1 MGDLGTV
8 VPRGGLAGIGVLDL
22 PGGEDLPV
30 LLNLAGG
37 DLLLVDEDL
46 VGLVGVDNEGVD
58 VGGLVALSLDLLL
71 DEVVGVLV
79 GQDDMDLLGG
89 TADVGA
95 EHDVVSGVA
104 IEVGLVKAGGEELD
118 VATTAVEVL
127 LVLDG
132 ELEDEVLALI
142 LEGGRELGGDRVEAG
157 ILRGLETEILGG
169 IAVVLAMGDLK
180 VKEKKKEKNSL
191 DFALKRKKKK
201 RKDLEKKEI
210 KGTGD

>member
-1 MGDLGTV
+1 
-8 VPRGGLAGIGVLDL
+8 
-22 PGGEDLPV
+22 
-30 LLNLAGG
+30 
-37 DLLLVDEDL
+37 LVDEDL

-210 KGTGD
+210 KGTERETEKKVERD

>member
-1 MGDLGTV
+1 
-8 VPRGGLAGIGVLDL
+8 
-22 PGGEDLPV
+22 
-30 LLNLAGG
+30 
-37 DLLLVDEDL
+37 LVDEDL

-180 VKEKKKEKNSL
+180 VKEKK
-191 DFALKRKKKK
+191 RKKFVGFCPEKEEK
-201 RKDLEKKEI
+201 EEERSREEGDQGNRERETEKKVER
-210 KGTGD
+210 D

>member
-1 MGDLGTV
+1 
-8 VPRGGLAGIGVLDL
+8 
-22 PGGEDLPV
+22 
-30 LLNLAGG
+30 
-37 DLLLVDEDL
+37 LVDEDL

-180 VKEKKKEKNSL
+180 VKEKKKGKKFVGFCPEKEEKEEERSREEGDQGNRRL
-191 DFALKRKKKK
+191 RRKLKGLEVEKGKEKKKK
-201 RKDLEKKEI
+201 EREDVRRE
-210 KGTGD
+210 